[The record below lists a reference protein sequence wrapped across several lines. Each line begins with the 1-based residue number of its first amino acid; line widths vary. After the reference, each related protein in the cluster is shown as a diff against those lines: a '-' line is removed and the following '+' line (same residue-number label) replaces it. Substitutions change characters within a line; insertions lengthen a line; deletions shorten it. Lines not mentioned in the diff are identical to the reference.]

1 MVKMKLLNLN
11 GNKSMGPDNIHPH
24 MLKSLADT
32 ISKPLAII
40 FNKSMV
46 SGTTPEQ
53 WAEAMITAIHKKGVR
68 NIVDNYRPIT
78 LTPVI
83 SNVIE
88 SFVRDHIVQHMMEN
102 HLFADEQHGF
112 VPMRNCV
119 TQLLESMEAWSQIIE
134 KGGCIDIIYTD
145 FSKAFDSVPHTRLL
159 KKIESY
165 GIKGDILKWIGS
177 FLSNRKQRV
186 KVEGSMSQWIP
197 VTIGIPQGSV
207 LGPILFVLFI
217 NDMPSE
223 IKNTCK
229 LFADDAKI
237 FCYPL
242 KTLLQ
247 HDIDKLSQWSEKW
260 QLPFNAKKCKVLHVG
275 HNNPLIPY
283 TMEGREL
290 EQTVFEKDLG
300 VTMDKELKFH
310 KQTSIA
316 VKKANQILGLI
327 KKTMATKNE
336 NTIPL
341 LYMTLVRPHLE
352 YAIRGAVLQT
362 RPTISGEGTTTSNKD
377 EHV

>member
-1 MVKMKLLNLN
+1 MKLLNLN
-11 GNKSMGPDNIHPH
+11 GNKSMGHDNIHPH

-46 SGTTPEQ
+46 SGPTPEQ
-53 WAEAMITAIHKKGVR
+53 WAEAIITAIHKKGVR
-68 NIVDNYRPIT
+68 NIVDNYRPIS
-78 LTPVI
+78 LTSVI
-83 SNVIE
+83 SKVIE

-102 HLFADEQHGF
+102 HLFAEEQHGF

-134 KGGCIDIIYTD
+134 EGGCIDIIYTD

-186 KVEGSMSQWIP
+186 KVEASMSQWIP
-197 VTIGIPQGSV
+197 VTSGIPQGSV
-207 LGPILFVLFI
+207 LGSTLFVLFI

-223 IKNTCK
+223 IKNTWK

-237 FCYPL
+237 FCNPL

-247 HDIDKLSQWSEKW
+247 HDINKLS
-260 QLPFNAKKCKVLHVG
+260 
-275 HNNPLIPY
+275 
-283 TMEGREL
+283 
-290 EQTVFEKDLG
+290 
-300 VTMDKELKFH
+300 
-310 KQTSIA
+310 
-316 VKKANQILGLI
+316 
-327 KKTMATKNE
+327 
-336 NTIPL
+336 
-341 LYMTLVRPHLE
+341 
-352 YAIRGAVLQT
+352 
-362 RPTISGEGTTTSNKD
+362 
-377 EHV
+377 